1 MKIIRYGGCD
11 DIDVEFLDEH
21 HYIKEHQ
28 SYVNFK
34 SGSIKNPYD
43 KSKYGIGYIGVG
55 RHRAKVNGQYNY
67 IYDVWADMINRCYH
81 SKDRFSAYYGTC
93 TVCEE
98 WLNFQ
103 VFADW
108 YEAHEYPVNE
118 RLHLDKDI
126 LLAGNKEYAPKKC
139 MLVPQ
144 RLNMMFMNKSNDKG
158 LPNGV
163 RRYAN
168 KYCAKYNSKELGSFN
183 TVEEAY
189 KAYTD
194 KKKEA
199 IVDLANEYKGIIPQ
213 DVYDAIIAY
222 EFDIRNDKN
231 YKVA

>member
-1 MKIIRYGGCD
+1 MKIVRYRSYD

-28 SYVNFK
+28 TYSNFK
-34 SGSIKNPYD
+34 RGQIKNPYD
-43 KSKYGIGYIGVG
+43 RNKYGMGYIGVG

-126 LLAGNKEYAPKKC
+126 LFAGNKEYSPKKC

-199 IVDLANEYKGIIPQ
+199 IIELANEYKGIIPQ
-213 DVYDAIIAY
+213 DVYDAIVAY
-222 EFDIRNDKN
+222 QFDIRNDKN